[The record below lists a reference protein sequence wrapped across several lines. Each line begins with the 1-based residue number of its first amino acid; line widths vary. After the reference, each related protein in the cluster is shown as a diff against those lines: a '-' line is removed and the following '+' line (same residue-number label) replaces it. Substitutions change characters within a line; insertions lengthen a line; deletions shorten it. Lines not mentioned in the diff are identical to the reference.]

1 MDKKGLGTIND
12 AVTQIYSLSTVC
24 KESTDNHYQEEDMLH
39 VGLMVDKINEQAVR
53 IKDLLEQNNLLP

>member
-1 MDKKGLGTIND
+1 MDTKDLGTLSD

-24 KESTDNHYQEEDMLH
+24 KEYTDNHYQEEEMLH
-39 VGLMVDKINEQAVR
+39 VGFMVHKINEQAVR